1 MSNLIRWDPHSRA
14 VSLREAMNRMF
25 DEGFMRPFD
34 DRLIPEGEISPL
46 ALDVSETDEA
56 LVVEASLPGIRP
68 EDVDISIVG
77 TTLTIKGEAKHDE
90 EKEEKGKY
98 HYRERLNKSYQRVIT
113 LPAEVNVDQAEASL
127 ANGVLKLTLP
137 KIEETMSKRIA
148 VK

>member
-25 DEGFMRPFD
+25 EESFMRPFD
-34 DRLIPEGEISPL
+34 DWLLAEGGIRSL

-77 TTLTIKGEAKHDE
+77 NTLTIKGEVKHEE

-98 HYRERLNKSYQRVIT
+98 HYRERRYSSFQRAIT
-113 LPAEVNVDQAEASL
+113 LPAEVNADAAEAHL
-127 ANGVLKLTLP
+127 VNGELKLMLP
-137 KIEETMSKRIA
+137 KLEETKSKRIE

>member
-25 DEGFMRPFD
+25 EEGFMRPFD
-34 DRLIPEGEISPL
+34 DWLIPEGEISPL
-46 ALDVSETDEA
+46 ALDVSEMDEA

-77 TTLTIKGEAKHDE
+77 STLTIKGEAKHEE

-98 HYRERLNKSYQRVIT
+98 HYRERRYRSFQRTIT
-113 LPAEVNVDQAEASL
+113 LPAEVNTDKAEASIE
-127 ANGVLKLTLP
+127 NGELKLVLP
-137 KIEETMSKRIA
+137 KVEETKSKRIE